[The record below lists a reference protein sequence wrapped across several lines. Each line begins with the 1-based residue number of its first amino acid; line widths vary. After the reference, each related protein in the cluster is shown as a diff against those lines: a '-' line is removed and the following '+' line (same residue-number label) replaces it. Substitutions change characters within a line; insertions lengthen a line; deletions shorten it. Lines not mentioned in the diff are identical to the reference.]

1 MIKPEWSSQKVSR
14 RISRMPA
21 QKQQQIIAESW
32 QPGPEFPGRKP
43 AAELCSWLLEP
54 GLLTARL
61 RTQCAAHFHLEVIND
76 IHSSADTTA
85 LHRQVVL
92 WCGEAAC
99 ICAETIIPVATA
111 IAHPWLRKLGDE
123 PLGERLQSQQNVT
136 RSGFEYALM
145 NPDSLPDDIS
155 IDSTAALWARRS
167 DFFIGSDALTVT
179 EIFLPAVVHCGSG
192 NFT

>member
-1 MIKPEWSSQKVSR
+1 MT
-14 RISRMPA
+14 A
-21 QKQQQIIAESW
+21 QKQQQIIAAEW
-32 QPGPEFPGRKP
+32 QPSPDFSGSKP
-43 AAELCSWLLEP
+43 AAELSSWLLEP

-61 RTQCAAHFHLEVIND
+61 RTQCTENFHMEVIND
-76 IHSSADTTA
+76 IHSRADTTA

-123 PLGERLQSQQNVT
+123 PLGERLQSQENVT
-136 RSGFEYALM
+136 RSGFKYALI
-145 NPDSLPDDIS
+145 NPDSLPDNIS
-155 IDSTAALWARRS
+155 IDSTAELWARRS

-179 EIFLPAVVHCGSG
+179 EIFLPAVVHCGFG
-192 NFT
+192 NST